1 MINPYVDYAPDIKE
15 VIAMPDADF
24 YLGKVA
30 DLDSQIEEIQASAD
44 IQTDRIQEWKQSR
57 ICVIERQK
65 EFYLQN
71 LRGFIH
77 STGMK
82 TINLVNGALSLRKQQ
97 DEIVIENQDAV
108 VRDGRF
114 IREKVTVNVDKAA
127 IRKHLVATGEIPDG
141 VTVRQQ
147 DGKFGYKV
155 NR

>member
-1 MINPYVDYAPDIKE
+1 M
-15 VIAMPDADF
+15 
-24 YLGKVA
+24 
-30 DLDSQIEEIQASAD
+30 
-44 IQTDRIQEWKQSR
+44 
-57 ICVIERQK
+57 IERQK

-97 DEIVIENQDAV
+97 DEIVIADQDAV

-147 DGKFGYKV
+147 DVKFGYKV